1 MQNLAASA
9 FYLEVGIFV
18 SVLLKA
24 DAMVIHDVLGDGAAA
39 VGGLG
44 ADCALVG
51 ALVPLVVLHRAEA
64 EVEVVLTGPRL
75 ALQLDLRAGDNTRL
89 FGLILRV

>member
-1 MQNLAASA
+1 
-9 FYLEVGIFV
+9 
-18 SVLLKA
+18 
-24 DAMVIHDVLGDGAAA
+24 MVIHDVLGDGAAA

-64 EVEVVLTGPRL
+64 EVILPGARL

>member
-1 MQNLAASA
+1 
-9 FYLEVGIFV
+9 
-18 SVLLKA
+18 
-24 DAMVIHDVLGDGAAA
+24 MVIHDVLGDGAAA

-51 ALVPLVVLHRAEA
+51 ALVPLVVLHRAE
-64 EVEVVLTGPRL
+64 VEVILPGARLT
-75 ALQLDLRAGDNTRL
+75 LQLDLRAGDNTRL

>member
-1 MQNLAASA
+1 M
-9 FYLEVGIFV
+9 
-18 SVLLKA
+18 VL
-24 DAMVIHDVLGDGAAA
+24 HDVGGDGAPA
-39 VGGLG
+39 VGGFV
-44 ADCALVG
+44 ADSALVG

-64 EVEVVLTGPRL
+64 EVEVILPGARL

>member
-1 MQNLAASA
+1 
-9 FYLEVGIFV
+9 
-18 SVLLKA
+18 
-24 DAMVIHDVLGDGAAA
+24 MVIHDVLGDGAAA

-64 EVEVVLTGPRL
+64 EAEVEAEVILSGPRL

>member
-9 FYLEVGIFV
+9 SCLEVGIFV
-18 SVLLKA
+18 SVLLEA

-64 EVEVVLTGPRL
+64 EVEVVLPGPRL

>member
-1 MQNLAASA
+1 
-9 FYLEVGIFV
+9 
-18 SVLLKA
+18 
-24 DAMVIHDVLGDGAAA
+24 MVIHDVLGDGAAA

-64 EVEVVLTGPRL
+64 EVEAEVILPGPRL

>member
-1 MQNLAASA
+1 
-9 FYLEVGIFV
+9 
-18 SVLLKA
+18 
-24 DAMVIHDVLGDGAAA
+24 MVIHDVLGDGAAA

-51 ALVPLVVLHRAEA
+51 ALVPLVVLHRAEVEA
-64 EVEVVLTGPRL
+64 EVEVILPGPRL

>member
-1 MQNLAASA
+1 
-9 FYLEVGIFV
+9 
-18 SVLLKA
+18 
-24 DAMVIHDVLGDGAAA
+24 MVIHDVLGDGAAA

-64 EVEVVLTGPRL
+64 EVILPGARLT
-75 ALQLDLRAGDNTRL
+75 LQLDLRAGDNTRL

>member
-1 MQNLAASA
+1 
-9 FYLEVGIFV
+9 
-18 SVLLKA
+18 
-24 DAMVIHDVLGDGAAA
+24 MVIHDVLGDGAAA

-64 EVEVVLTGPRL
+64 EVILPGPRL